1 MSSSPNDARLVAI
14 RCGDNM
20 FDVALPGDVPLS
32 EMMPALCELGAV
44 PAAQATHVSTPSGP
58 LDSSR
63 TLAEL
68 AVADGTLLL
77 LGTTTP
83 APRRRPATDAAE
95 TVAQWATSP
104 QAPHLVAPAVLAAV
118 LVFGAVAAA
127 AALPHAAGAPR
138 LLLVAA
144 AVMAVA
150 LLGARWRPDSAQV
163 AMPAAIA
170 AGVLTVALLPATI
183 LGAHL
188 TTATVAAGAAAAMV
202 MATAGRI
209 APLVARAPDDAAAL
223 LRAHRHVVSG
233 AAGATAVSALSTV
246 LCATG
251 WSHVVFGVLVASV
264 LLARTYR
271 CAAAPAGGLPR
282 ALTACENALLVAV
295 PPAAVW
301 ACGGYGAVSGAL

>member
-1 MSSSPNDARLVAI
+1 
-14 RCGDNM
+14 M

-44 PAAQATHVSTPSGP
+44 PAARATHVSTPSGP

-95 TVAQWATSP
+95 TVAQWTTSAR
-104 QAPHLVAPAVLAAV
+104 APHLVAPAVLAAV

-127 AALPHAAGAPR
+127 AALPHAAGTPR
-138 LLLVAA
+138 LLLIAA

-170 AGVLTVALLPATI
+170 AGVLTVTLLPATI
-183 LGAHL
+183 LGADL
-188 TTATVAAGAAAAMV
+188 ATATVAAGAVAVVV
-202 MATAGRI
+202 MAVAGRV
-209 APLVARAPDDAAAL
+209 APLITRDDAEAQ
-223 LRAHRHVVSG
+223 LRAHQYLVCG
-233 AAGATAVSALSTV
+233 AAGAAASAAVGTAV
-246 LCATG
+246 CATDWRQLG
-251 WSHVVFGVLVASV
+251 FGILVASV
-264 LLARTYR
+264 LLARTCR
-271 CAAAPAGGLPR
+271 CAAAPAGRLPR
-282 ALTACENALLVAV
+282 ALTACENTLLVAV
-295 PPAAVW
+295 APAAVW